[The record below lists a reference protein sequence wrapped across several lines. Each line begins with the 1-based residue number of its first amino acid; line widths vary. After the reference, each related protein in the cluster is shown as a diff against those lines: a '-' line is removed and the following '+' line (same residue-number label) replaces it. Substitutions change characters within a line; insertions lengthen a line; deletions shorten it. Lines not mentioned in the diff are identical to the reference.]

1 MSPNASVLG
10 LRTRARP
17 RNGGPMTT
25 CSSTSTRS
33 RSGRKRR
40 SSAVAVVPLI
50 LLVSLA
56 GGVGSVQAQEVT
68 VELWTHEF
76 EPLQTAMLDKWIPEF
91 EEAFPEITVEMTTI
105 PLAGAVT
112 YD

>member
-25 CSSTSTRS
+25 CSSTRS
-33 RSGRKRR
+33 GGGRKRR
-40 SSAVAVVPLI
+40 SSPIAVVPFV

-56 GGVGSVQAQEVT
+56 GGAGSVRAQEVT

-91 EEAFPEITVEMTTI
+91 EEAFPDITVEMTTI